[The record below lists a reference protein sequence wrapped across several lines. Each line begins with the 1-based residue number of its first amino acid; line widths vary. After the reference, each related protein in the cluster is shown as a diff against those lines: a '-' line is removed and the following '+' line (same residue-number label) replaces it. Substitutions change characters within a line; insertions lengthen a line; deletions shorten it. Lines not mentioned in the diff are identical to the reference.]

1 MTQTENGKS
10 TQEEKHLRPFI
21 TQIEGGK
28 STQDLR
34 RSRPGQRQQ
43 DRLQR
48 LARRKRRRQI
58 WTAILATLVVII
70 AGSAAFWQYQK
81 YSADQATAAQKLSD
95 QHATATAAKQAAF
108 AKATA
113 STIALTPTPKA
124 GPATPP
130 PTSGTPVKLTDGVQ
144 YIDIRVGYGATVD
157 NGLQATLQY
166 TGWLQANGKKFDSS
180 YDHGGQALPVTV
192 GAKKTIPGFEEG
204 LVGMKV
210 GGIRRIIIP
219 PDQAYGPQGSPPVIP
234 PNSTLVFD
242 VTITDVQAAP
252 PAGQ

>member
-10 TQEEKHLRPFI
+10 TQDAKRLRPFM
-21 TQIEGGK
+21 TQTENNK
-28 STQDLR
+28 NTLDLK

-58 WTAILATLVVII
+58 WTAIIATLLII
-70 AGSAAFWQYQK
+70 VAGSAAYWQYQN
-81 YSADQATAAQKLSD
+81 YTAAQAAAAQKLSD
-95 QHATATAAKQAAF
+95 QHATSTAAKQAAF

-113 STIALTPTPKA
+113 SVIALTPTPKA

-130 PTSGTPVKLTDGVQ
+130 PTSATPVKLTDGVQ
-144 YIDIRVGYGATVD
+144 YIDIRVGYGTT
-157 NGLQATLQY
+157 LQSGQQASLQY

-180 YDHGGQALPVTV
+180 YDNGGQPLSVTV
-192 GAKKTIPGFEEG
+192 GAGKTIPGFEEG

-219 PDQAYGPQGSPPVIP
+219 PAQAYGATGSPPVIP
-234 PNSTLVFD
+234 PNSTLIFD
-242 VTITDVQAAP
+242 VTLTDVQAAS
-252 PAGQ
+252 ASS